1 MKPEMESERRWS
13 PLVLTFSTPDWIK
26 KLWRFLFFL
35 MEKSID
41 CSVESDCF
49 SYFNS
54 GDMVHCPLS
63 ASTPLLPAACCSE
76 VKRSWCCYIKLRS
89 KRARPRCK
97 TKLLPGRETFQTV
110 FHFARRRSSPLAPAW
125 KPNPLNLYTWVYFE
139 LSEIRASV
147 IQILVLSQ
155 HSAEASQCLGTAL
168 GLLKVPSLA
177 VLLPILL

>member
-1 MKPEMESERRWS
+1 MKPVMESERRWS
-13 PLVLTFSTPDWIK
+13 PLVLTFSIPDWIK

-63 ASTPLLPAACCSE
+63 GISASAPLLPAACCSE

-89 KRARPRCK
+89 KRASRRWCK

-125 KPNPLNLYTWVYFE
+125 KPNPLNLYRPGFI
-139 LSEIRASV
+139 SNSV
-147 IQILVLSQ
+147 
-155 HSAEASQCLGTAL
+155 
-168 GLLKVPSLA
+168 K
-177 VLLPILL
+177 